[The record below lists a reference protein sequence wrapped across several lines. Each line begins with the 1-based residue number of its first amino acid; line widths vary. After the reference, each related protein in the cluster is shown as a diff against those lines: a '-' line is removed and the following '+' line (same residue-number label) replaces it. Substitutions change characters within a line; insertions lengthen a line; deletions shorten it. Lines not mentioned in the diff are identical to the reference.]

1 MNNLGLLQMFKDSG
15 VLFCEN
21 YMLYRNNDFNLKS
34 EGDFINMQNEMVKKE
49 SIKLKFFKRY
59 HIKNIII
66 GVVIVV
72 GIVAVVIGFREFVS
86 FESKTTKIGFED
98 IGELATQTAYC
109 TELSVTDK
117 SRNLF
122 GVTIPFTQSKYIY
135 SYDIVIKAGF
145 DFEDIKWEE
154 NGTSIEVKLA
164 EVKVLSSEIDLESFK
179 IYHEDES
186 IFTKIPMTENNEG
199 MKDLKQKAQ
208 EDAIA
213 NGLLDNARINV
224 ETILTGFFGNV
235 YDLEKYKII
244 FKDK

>member
-1 MNNLGLLQMFKDSG
+1 MS
-15 VLFCEN
+15 
-21 YMLYRNNDFNLKS
+21 
-34 EGDFINMQNEMVKKE
+34 MQNETVKKGNV
-49 SIKLKFFKRY
+49 KLKFVKKY
-59 HIKNIII
+59 ITKKTII
-66 GVVIVV
+66 GIVILL
-72 GIVAVVIGFREFVS
+72 GIVAIVIGLRKFVS

-145 DFEDIKWEE
+145 DFEDIKWEK
-154 NGTSIEVKLA
+154 NGNIIEVKLPEA
-164 EVKVLSSEIDLESFK
+164 KVLSSEIDLDSFK
-179 IYHEDES
+179 IYHDDES
-186 IFTKIPMTENNEG
+186 IYTKITMTDNNEA
-199 MKDLKQKAQ
+199 MKNLRQNAE

-213 NGLLDNARINV
+213 NGLLEDARTNV
-224 ETILTGFFGNV
+224 ETILTGFFGKT
-235 YDLEKYKII
+235 YDFEKYKII